1 MVWGQELWDA
11 YDRVAARLTANTT
24 TLTSTYAKMLRDK
37 AEVSTGCFFLLWIQS
52 GGCKS
57 AILRSFKQFLYIL
70 HSKLWAHFHFG
81 TFDQ

>member
-37 AEVSTGCFFLLWIQS
+37 AEVSTYIYISRYYLYHYLLS
-52 GGCKS
+52 
-57 AILRSFKQFLYIL
+57 
-70 HSKLWAHFHFG
+70 
-81 TFDQ
+81 T